1 MTIVNVSKPT
11 TSFSNSSK
19 VSIGETWA
27 TITTTWA
34 TETRTWLAVSQLI
47 TNTSRYFNQIWLAT
61 LQPWLMLTPWL
72 GDSEI
77 TNQSKP

>member
-1 MTIVNVSKPT
+1 MAITNVSKPT

-34 TETRTWLAVSQLI
+34 AETRTWLAVSQLF
-47 TNTSRYFNQIWLAT
+47 TNTSRAFNQIWSSVLY
-61 LQPWLMLTPWL
+61 PWLMLTPWL